1 MWRLV
6 GNSRLHFVLV
16 VYCIWSCA
24 IGVEL
29 ISLKLVEVVGGES
42 MVKGQTY
49 TVSLLFVFLFILFI
63 SCMLYYYD
71 VACVGGVMEQW
82 DGYLGLVEL
91 LRLRYTALHCYIRY
105 TCCDHDLSL

>member
-1 MWRLV
+1 M
-6 GNSRLHFVLV
+6 
-16 VYCIWSCA
+16 
-24 IGVEL
+24 

-49 TVSLLFVFLFILFI
+49 LVVLMFVIIFAGFI

>member
-6 GNSRLHFVLV
+6 GNNRLQIALV

-49 TVSLLFVFLFILFI
+49 LVILMFVLIF
-63 SCMLYYYD
+63 
-71 VACVGGVMEQW
+71 V
-82 DGYLGLVEL
+82 
-91 LRLRYTALHCYIRY
+91 
-105 TCCDHDLSL
+105 